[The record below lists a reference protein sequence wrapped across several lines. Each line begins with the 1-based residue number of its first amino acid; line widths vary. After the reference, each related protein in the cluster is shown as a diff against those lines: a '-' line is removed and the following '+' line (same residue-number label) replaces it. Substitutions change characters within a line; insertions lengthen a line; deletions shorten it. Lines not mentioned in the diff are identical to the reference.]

1 MKNKTL
7 KRTFVT
13 LTLALAFLPAL
24 NRPLPLPDP
33 IPGTAAENT
42 TEKETEPGIQP
53 LDDYESE
60 EKIKG

>member
-13 LTLALAFLPAL
+13 LALALALLPAL

-33 IPGTAAENT
+33 APGTVAENT
-42 TEKETEPGIQP
+42 TKKPGIQP

-60 EKIKG
+60 DKIKE